1 MLRTILL
8 PLILLFAQVAHAQF
22 DSDLLAAADTSTYI
36 ACSAL
41 ESKRPATSNAD
52 FAFAQLRLIN
62 RPNSVQA
69 YLSGFSQKE
78 GTTYRIMRS
87 VDPELG
93 WEFIAEG
100 LTSSGHEAIAVPDE
114 NPLPGRVL
122 YKLETTDAEGKNRI
136 LDIRVVNRP
145 LGMNLADIDF
155 MASPNGMLTLT
166 AADLPT
172 ENYTVTIYDLQ
183 GGEVPV
189 ETLSF
194 GERIKVSTDGLSF
207 GVYQIIITG
216 ETTAVKKYFLA
227 SGSY

>member
-1 MLRTILL
+1 MLRSLL
-8 PLILLFAQVAHAQF
+8 PLVFLFAQVAHAQF
-22 DSDLLAAADTSTYI
+22 DSDLLAAADPSEYI
-36 ACSAL
+36 TCSAL
-41 ESKRPATSNAD
+41 ESKRATTAEAD
-52 FAFAQLRLIN
+52 FAYGQLRLIN
-62 RPNSVQA
+62 RSNTVQA
-69 YLSGFSQKE
+69 YLSGFSQKA

-100 LTSSGHEAIAVPDE
+100 VTVSGHDAIAVPDE

-145 LGMNLADIDF
+145 LGMDLADIDF
-155 MASPNGMLTLT
+155 MTSPNGMLTLPS
-166 AADLPT
+166 ADLPN
-172 ENYTVTIYDLQ
+172 EDYTVTVYDLQ

-194 GERIKVSTDGLSF
+194 SERLKVSTDGLSF

-227 SGSY
+227 SGDY